1 MKKIDPKRITNIVLG
16 AILIACGVIYFLD
29 VFEIADVN
37 FSLDGW
43 WTLFII
49 LPCLRGL
56 FTSKEK
62 LWNLIGLAVGV
73 FLLLAARGVIEYEM
87 IWKVAGP
94 ALIAM
99 LGIKLIIKGS
109 NVDDNDDDDKD
120 DDDKNDDDRDDY
132 DA

>member
-16 AILIACGVIYFLD
+16 AILVACGVIYFLD
-29 VFEIADVN
+29 AFEIADVN

-49 LPCLRGL
+49 LPCLKGL

-62 LWNLIGLAVGV
+62 LGNLIGLAAGI

-87 IWKVAGP
+87 IWKIAGP
-94 ALIAM
+94 ALIV
-99 LGIKLIIKGS
+99 LIGIRLILKKNNYDDDNKDDEDDG
-109 NVDDNDDDDKD
+109 DNDD
-120 DDDKNDDDRDDY
+120 NRDDY
-132 DA
+132 DE